1 MDIKPVK
8 LDDDTFLLT
17 VFLKHHQTMNLSEI
31 GEKLGKTEFWKN
43 FPPEGIEVASWY
55 VMMGIGQVVTLEV
68 PATRLRDVNLAI
80 ERGAGALSV
89 QRFMQPMILFQHGN
103 HLKQNTSK
111 YFLNNY

>member
-17 VFLKHHQTMNLSEI
+17 VFLKHHQIMNLSEI
-31 GEKLGKTEFWKN
+31 GEKLGETEFWKN

-55 VMMGIGQVVTLEV
+55 VMMGIGQVVTLKV

-80 ERGAGALSV
+80 ERGAWGAFSTEIYATYDFV
-89 QRFMQPMILFQHGN
+89 PAWKSF
-103 HLKQNTSK
+103 TAK
-111 YFLNNY
+111 YE